1 MLKLEET
8 PAALVLRSMNVRYED
23 AQREVEWIVGS
34 PGAVGILKAPLTPR
48 AKGVLN
54 RISEVAAARTRE
66 IGAVDIL
73 LGVLEGQGIAIKVL
87 RRLGVDVGR
96 ARTTLRKLLD
106 SEAQ

>member
-1 MLKLEET
+1 M
-8 PAALVLRSMNVRYED
+8 
-23 AQREVEWIVGS
+23 
-34 PGAVGILKAPLTPR
+34 
-48 AKGVLN
+48 
-54 RISEVAAARTRE
+54 AAARTRE